1 MRLSAVSFTLD
12 CPTLRTKLCAASL
25 CPSGKWWCFLY
36 PPSLRTRPGDVPTIR
51 VWFLG
56 ELTGEFA
63 SIAAKLNWVKSEFNI
78 GYRQREVQISTLQVA
93 QKPVLS
99 STFLNFSCRKHA
111 NPSQNAS
118 RRQAPVNFCVVR
130 QDTVT
135 SFAIKVS
142 SNDAEQVA
150 ANWSLL
156 ANMRTSSAVCL
167 SLKQSRRLF

>member
-1 MRLSAVSFTLD
+1 M
-12 CPTLRTKLCAASL
+12 
-25 CPSGKWWCFLY
+25 Y
-36 PPSLRTRPGDVPTIR
+36 PPSLRIRPGVVPTIR
-51 VWFLG
+51 FWFLG

-150 ANWSLL
+150 ANWSLP
-156 ANMRTSSAVCL
+156 ANVRTSSAACL